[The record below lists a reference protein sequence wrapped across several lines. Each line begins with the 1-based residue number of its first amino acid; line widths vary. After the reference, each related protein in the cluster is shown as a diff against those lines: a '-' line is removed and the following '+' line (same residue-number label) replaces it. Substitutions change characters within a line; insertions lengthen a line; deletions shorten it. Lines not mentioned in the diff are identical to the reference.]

1 MVRNRS
7 WPAVS
12 HYESVEDKRDA
23 EEASKNSQT
32 YNLELDTLSI
42 ELNCPN
48 LEVYADG
55 RDEGGGPG
63 VVAESEE

>member
-1 MVRNRS
+1 MG
-7 WPAVS
+7 
-12 HYESVEDKRDA
+12 E
-23 EEASKNSQT
+23 T

-55 RDEGGGPG
+55 RDEGGGPS